1 VNAIVIAI
9 EAATETGDFCVFCDR
24 CSVPLDNV
32 LTTSCRGRDDR
43 DRSRERDRERRS
55 EREREDDDPIK
66 RVEREAEKQ
75 RRDLDRDLR
84 TVFVSQVTI
93 RATRED
99 LEDFFS
105 QAGKVAEVHLIRD
118 TRTKKSKGLAYI
130 EMDSVD
136 SVPKALALCG
146 QLVLGL
152 PCIVQASQAER
163 NRDALVRLNQQNN
176 PVEVP
181 RLAIENLDAKTT
193 EIDLMRVFET
203 YGIIEQVELSRDAQ
217 GRSRGSASIVFRRME
232 DARKAQATLDR
243 QDMNGRPMHISMNT
257 KVVSGPAAGGGS
269 GGVRS
274 QVEALDD
281 NDENGVT
288 LTAQSRA
295 QLMLK
300 LQRGDSAGIPPP
312 VAAISV
318 QPLAPLAPH
327 GPKNPNDL
335 VLQLSH
341 MFDIKDP
348 DVGEPNFFEE
358 LQARENAAP
367 LFFSHG
373 LQLPGMRRAG

>member
-1 VNAIVIAI
+1 MMQRASHILA
-9 EAATETGDFCVFCDR
+9 
-24 CSVPLDNV
+24 
-32 LTTSCRGRDDR
+32 CRGRDDR
-43 DRSRERDRERRS
+43 DKSRERDRERRS
-55 EREREDDDPIK
+55 EREDDDPIK
-66 RVEREAEKQ
+66 RAEREAEKQ

-93 RATRED
+93 RATRDD
-99 LEDFFS
+99 LEEFFS

-130 EMDSVD
+130 EMDSVE

-193 EIDLMRVFET
+193 EIDMMRVFET
-203 YGIIEQVELSRDAQ
+203 YGIIEQVEISRDAQ

-243 QDMNGRPMHISMNT
+243 QDMNGRPMHITMNT
-257 KVVSGPAAGGGS
+257 KVVSGPAVGGGG

-288 LTAQSRA
+288 LTAQSRT
-295 QLMLK
+295 QLMMK

-312 VAAISV
+312 VAVVV
-318 QPLAPLAPH
+318 QPANPQLPQ
-327 GPKNPNDL
+327 GPKNFQDL

-358 LQARENAAP
+358 LQVCCEVLSR
-367 LFFSHG
+367 FFGFCNITCLTLCSG
-373 LQLPGMRRAG
+373 RRSWRMQQVWESQRLHR